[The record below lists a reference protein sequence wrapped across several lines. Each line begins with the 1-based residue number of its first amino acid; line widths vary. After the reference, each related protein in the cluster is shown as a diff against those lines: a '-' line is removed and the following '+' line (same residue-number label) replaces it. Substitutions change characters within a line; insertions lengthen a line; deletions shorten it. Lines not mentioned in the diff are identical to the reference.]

1 MKHLSSIVSNCGL
14 NSLVDGVR
22 LNKKNSNLR
31 LQSRTD
37 TVMYGTF
44 IVRFEVL
51 RILDSLSASSML
63 INSISSPLDTTVQ
76 AFDIF

>member
-1 MKHLSSIVSNCGL
+1 MKHLSSIVLNCGL
-14 NSLVDGVR
+14 NSLVGGVR

>member
-14 NSLVDGVR
+14 NSLVGGVR

-63 INSISSPLDTTVQ
+63 INSISSPLDTTV
-76 AFDIF
+76 

>member
-14 NSLVDGVR
+14 NSLVGGVR